1 MLRNVLQVQRRPFT
15 IITAILTLC
24 AAAALAGARLPERP
38 AAPAFGAVAAVA
50 TIDIQ
55 RVPHGGIQPELAVGH
70 DGVIHIVYFSGAPAG
85 GDLFHVSSADGGR
98 TFSGPVRVNSQAK
111 SAIAMGT
118 IRGAQ
123 IAVGRDGRV
132 HVAWNGSAD
141 ALPRGLRNPKTGR
154 PGSPMLYT
162 RSNPSRSSFEP
173 QRNLMTH
180 TFNLDGGGSLA
191 VDDGGVY
198 VAWHGNGVKDGEG
211 EAARRVW
218 LSRSTNGGATFEAET
233 AAWAEPTGACGC
245 CGMRLFAAGE
255 GRLHLLYR
263 AATAQINRD
272 IFALTSTDRGRT
284 FAGSRVHEWDINA
297 CPMTSMSIARHG
309 ARVLAAWETDGQ
321 VYFKDVAA
329 TAKPTPSAP
338 AGGSPQTR
346 RKHPRLVFSQDGGML
361 LAWTEGTAWNKG
373 GALAWQL
380 YDPAGRPS
388 GASGRRP
395 DVPVWSM
402 GAVAP
407 RPDGGFVIFY

>member
-1 MLRNVLQVQRRPFT
+1 M
-15 IITAILTLC
+15 
-24 AAAALAGARLPERP
+24 AAATRLDRTAP
-38 AAPAFGAVAAVA
+38 AAAGSIAAVAAVP
-50 TIDIQ
+50 IIEIQ
-55 RVPHGGIQPELAVGH
+55 RVPHGGIQPELAVGR
-70 DGVIHIVYFSGAPAG
+70 DGVIHIVYFAGAPAA
-85 GDLFHVSSADGGR
+85 GDLFHLSSADGGR
-98 TFSGPVRVNSQAK
+98 TFSTPVRVNSQPH
-111 SAIAMGT
+111 SAIASGT

-123 IAVGRDGRV
+123 VAVGRDGRV
-132 HVAWNGSAD
+132 HVAWNGSDA
-141 ALPRGLRNPKTGR
+141 ALPRGLPNPKTGR
-154 PGSPMLYT
+154 AGSPMLYT
-162 RSNPSRSSFEP
+162 RSNPARTSFEP

-191 VDDGGVY
+191 VDEAAVY
-198 VAWHGNGVKDGEG
+198 VAWHGNDVKEGEG
-211 EAARRVW
+211 EASRRVW
-218 LSRSTNGGATFEAET
+218 LSRSADGGATFDAET
-233 AAWAEPTGACGC
+233 AAWTEPTGACGC

-263 AATAQINRD
+263 AATEQINRD
-272 IFALTSTDRGRT
+272 IFALTSNDRGRT
-284 FAGSRVHEWDINA
+284 FSGSRLHEWDINA

-321 VYFKDVAA
+321 VYFKDIAA
-329 TAKPTPSAP
+329 KVPSTPSAP

-346 RKHPRLVFSQDGGML
+346 RKHPRLVFSRDGGML

-388 GASGRRP
+388 GEAVSRP
-395 DVPVWSM
+395 GVPVWSM